1 MARPHPGERPAVLLA
16 VALLWSL
23 LAAATVLG
31 AAAAGPVGP
40 PDVRSVD
47 EAPTG
52 LALQGFEADRTSFR
66 ITVYENGS
74 AEWLFRYEKSLNASE
89 REAFEAFAREFN
101 DNETELFVNF
111 RKRAR
116 WLTDNGSEATG
127 REMGAT
133 AFRREA
139 RTEGLDPQSRSLG
152 VVEMSFR
159 WEGFAVV
166 TEAGRVEAGDV
177 FQGGLYIG
185 PNQEIVYEAGPA
197 LVFVSALPDNDDR
210 TVSGD
215 TLADSDSVT
224 WRGEKAFTDRRPR
237 ADFTTR
243 DAEPGSTATRAGG
256 TGSGSDPGLLLP
268 VGALV
273 VVAVLGAAA
282 AVAYRS
288 GALPSGD
295 GGTAAGSGEA
305 AAGGASSADG
315 TAGPVGVPEAELLS
329 DEERVVDLLEDNGGR
344 MKQVDIVEATDWSKS
359 KVSMLL
365 SDMEEAERISKLRVG
380 RENIVSLTGHEP
392 DAAGS
397 PFEDE
402 Q

>member
-1 MARPHPGERPAVLLA
+1 MAPHPGRRPALLLA
-16 VALLWSL
+16 VALLSSL
-23 LAAATVLG
+23 LAPSTVLG
-31 AAAAGPVGP
+31 AAAAGPADP
-40 PDVRSVD
+40 TDASSSV

-116 WLTDNGSEATG
+116 WLTDNGSQATG

-166 TEAGRVEAGDV
+166 TDAGRVKAGDV
-177 FQGGLYIG
+177 FRGGLYIG
-185 PNQEIVYEAGPA
+185 PNQEIIYEAGPTLA
-197 LVFVSALPDNDDR
+197 FVSALPDDADR

-224 WRGEKAFTDRRPR
+224 WRGEKSFTDRRPR
-237 ADFTTR
+237 ANFTTR
-243 DAEPGSTATRAGG
+243 DAGPGATGTSPGG
-256 TGSGSDPGLLLP
+256 PGSGSDPGLLLP

-288 GALPSGD
+288 GALPGGD

-305 AAGGASSADG
+305 AGGGASSDDG

-397 PFEDE
+397 PFDDED
-402 Q
+402 

>member
-1 MARPHPGERPAVLLA
+1 MARPHPGGRPALLLA

-23 LAAATVLG
+23 LAPLTLLG
-31 AAAAGPVGP
+31 AAAAGPADPTDARPAIEGP
-40 PDVRSVD
+40 R
-47 EAPTG
+47 G
-52 LALQGFEADRTSFR
+52 LALQDFEADRTSFR

-74 AEWLFRYEKSLNASE
+74 ALWLFRYERSLNASE

-101 DNETELFVNF
+101 DNETELFENF
-111 RKRAR
+111 RTRAR
-116 WLTDNGSEATG
+116 WLTDNGSQATG
-127 REMGAT
+127 REMSAMQ
-133 AFRREA
+133 FRREA
-139 RTEGLDPQSRSLG
+139 RTEGLDPQSRALG

-159 WEGFAVV
+159 WEGFGVV
-166 TEAGRVEAGDV
+166 TDAGRVEAGDV
-177 FQGGLYIG
+177 FRGGLYIG
-185 PNQEIVYEAGPA
+185 PNQEIVYEAGPTLA
-197 LVFVSALPDNDDR
+197 FVTARPDDADR

-224 WRGEKAFTDRRPR
+224 WRGEKSFTDRRPA

-243 DAEPGSTATRAGG
+243 DAEPGSTATLAGE

-273 VVAVLGAAA
+273 VVALLGAGA

-288 GALPSGD
+288 GALPGGD
-295 GGTAAGSGEA
+295 GGTAAGSGDA
-305 AAGGASSADG
+305 AGGGASSAEG
-315 TAGPVGVPEAELLS
+315 TAGAVGVPEAELLS

-344 MKQVDIVEATDWSKS
+344 MKQVDIVESTDWSKS

-402 Q
+402 E